1 MKLTLPYHKILLFH
15 LLNYPH
21 WCGACS
27 WVVTLNTVDVNNFA
41 VTAPCFEQCWSLRM
55 AGVPSEGQNSAP
67 GAGGQS
73 LTPLGHCCHLPCCG
87 QLLCNT
93 LGGCWQALVQLKPR
107 RTGQF
112 RQQTPTCA
120 SSGTSVSPHRATVPA
135 SREWSEVK
143 IARGQ
148 PETSADAMDRSRR
161 QPLSMAL
168 PCVMERLCPLSLPT
182 AAVCNLRFLQFRQR
196 KVEGNLANIIR
207 TCQVFFSIFI
217 YVQWLSRSS
226 QMPGMYCSLE
236 ELQYPAVFNVKGKP
250 FH

>member
-93 LGGCWQALVQLKPR
+93 LGGC
-107 RTGQF
+107 
-112 RQQTPTCA
+112 
-120 SSGTSVSPHRATVPA
+120 
-135 SREWSEVK
+135 
-143 IARGQ
+143 
-148 PETSADAMDRSRR
+148 
-161 QPLSMAL
+161 
-168 PCVMERLCPLSLPT
+168 
-182 AAVCNLRFLQFRQR
+182 
-196 KVEGNLANIIR
+196 
-207 TCQVFFSIFI
+207 
-217 YVQWLSRSS
+217 
-226 QMPGMYCSLE
+226 
-236 ELQYPAVFNVKGKP
+236 
-250 FH
+250 